1 VASLLGVV
9 NAQQRPFFTDVPF
22 ANDTSGQHRQDFCDK
37 NRAYANGTLELR
49 NALKGMAL
57 HPLIYVDQYF
67 PLLYPEGAEWGVYE
81 GDLQARIDPDN
92 PGLMTTILDILT
104 DRAGFTWRDTYAV
117 VTNIPDDKT
126 WGEHLMYGVEHY
138 DAYASFW
145 TVTVDRLKMGIDFP
159 EGWLEDYLILIS
171 SQDNDKEE
179 QKQEPQFRNWLE
191 PFSWEVWL
199 LILATGAM
207 SGMLFHAF
215 EILADPVKR
224 NQGCT
229 REMINEDVILS
240 SIICTQFTEFRSCV
254 PHSASSKILLGS
266 VWIWSLLLSATYTA
280 NLASTY
286 VVESVQTATFNS
298 INDVIEAGFD
308 VCVWKG
314 TFDDVSTCH
323 HMSCCFVLIVMDAIH
338 IRFSPS

>member
-1 VASLLGVV
+1 
-9 NAQQRPFFTDVPF
+9 
-22 ANDTSGQHRQDFCDK
+22 
-37 NRAYANGTLELR
+37 
-49 NALKGMAL
+49 
-57 HPLIYVDQYF
+57 
-67 PLLYPEGAEWGVYE
+67 
-81 GDLQARIDPDN
+81 
-92 PGLMTTILDILT
+92 
-104 DRAGFTWRDTYAV
+104 
-117 VTNIPDDKT
+117 
-126 WGEHLMYGVEHY
+126 
-138 DAYASFW
+138 
-145 TVTVDRLKMGIDFP
+145 MGIDFP